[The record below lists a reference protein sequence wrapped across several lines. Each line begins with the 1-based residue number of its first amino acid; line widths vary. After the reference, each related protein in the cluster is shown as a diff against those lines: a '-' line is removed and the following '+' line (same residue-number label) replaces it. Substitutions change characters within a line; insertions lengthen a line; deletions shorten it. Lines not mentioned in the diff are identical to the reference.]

1 MGRYTLYILYS
12 PSLNRHY
19 IGHTNDFTRRFAEH
33 NSRHTRSTRGG
44 APWSARLTR
53 DYPTKAEA
61 YAEERRL
68 KRLKSRKYLDE
79 YIAEFSP
86 DAPV

>member
-12 PSLNRHY
+12 RSLDRHY
-19 IGHTNDFTRRFAEH
+19 IGHTNDFSRRLAEH

-44 APWSARLTR
+44 APWVPRLTR

-61 YAEERRL
+61 HAEERRL
-68 KRLKSRKYLDE
+68 KRLKSRKYIEE
-79 YIAEFSP
+79 YIEEFSH
-86 DAPV
+86 DQFD